1 MALSNCSFITRI
13 VFIQRKQNT
22 INGNPVW
29 SITTLGGLTLR
40 TKPDAN
46 IGHAVHSGWEGQ
58 NASLS
63 IDEDGLITDV
73 RLSGKPTEMKET
85 S

>member
-1 MALSNCSFITRI
+1 MTLSNCSFITRI
-13 VFIQRKQNT
+13 VFVERKLNT
-22 INGNPVW
+22 VNGNPVW

-46 IGHAVHSGWEGQ
+46 INHAVHSGWEGQ

-63 IDEDGLITDV
+63 INKDGLIEDV
-73 RLSGKPTEMKET
+73 RLSGKPLNHQET